1 MVSEK
6 DLISSLDK
14 LYSVPGKIYRGM
26 VFQELVAMV
35 MDLLFDQDLV
45 ESEDIDL
52 LLNKV
57 EKYIS
62 KNDGMWLSCEQK
74 N

>member
-1 MVSEK
+1 MVLEK
-6 DLISSLDK
+6 NLISSLDK
-14 LYSVPGKIYRGM
+14 LYSIPGKIYRGM
-26 VFQELVAMV
+26 VFQELVAIV

-45 ESEDIDL
+45 GAEDIDL
-52 LLNKV
+52 LLNRV

-62 KNDGMWLSCEQK
+62 KNDGMWLSCERI